1 MADRE
6 PVLELI
12 DARAASGPDAGAA
25 PALSLRLLPGE
36 LALIQMREAAHSAW
50 FADLCCGV
58 APLAEG
64 SVRFLGRDWS
74 ELPRDYADALRGL
87 IGRVFAAGGWV
98 EFIDAATNILL
109 PQLHH
114 TRAERGALR
123 RAATALAA
131 GFGLPGLPIG
141 PVAAMTFSDRARAA
155 FVRAF
160 LGEPALVL
168 LERPLQDRYADF
180 MPALLDA
187 LEVVRSRGGAALWLT
202 GGDQAWS
209 DRTFPADHRL
219 RLDARGLASAQRAA

>member
-1 MADRE
+1 MAEIE
-6 PVLELI
+6 PVLELV
-12 DARAASGPDAGAA
+12 DARAADGPAAAA
-25 PALSLRLLPGE
+25 PKLSLRLLPGE
-36 LALIQMREAAHSAW
+36 LALVHVREAADSARL
-50 FADLCCGV
+50 ADLCCGV

-74 ELPRDYADALRGL
+74 DLPRDYADALRGL

-98 EFIDAATNILL
+98 EFIDVATNILL

-114 TRAERGALR
+114 TRIERGALR
-123 RAATALAA
+123 QAATTLAA
-131 GFGLPGLPIG
+131 AFGLPGLPIG
-141 PVAAMTFSDRARAA
+141 PVAGMTVGDRVRAA

-168 LERPLQDRYADF
+168 LERPLQDRYADYL
-180 MPALLDA
+180 PALVDA

-219 RLDARGLASAQRAA
+219 RLSERGLIATRRAA